1 MRKTTDQWVY
11 YLYYEKSLKKLLYDQ
26 LREHLQ
32 KYLYILLCGFQ
43 KAHSTQHVLFKLL
56 QAWLEELEKSGFVG
70 IILMDLSKTYDCLP
84 NDLLA
89 AIRLV

>member
-43 KAHSTQHVLFKLL
+43 KGHSTQNVLFKLL